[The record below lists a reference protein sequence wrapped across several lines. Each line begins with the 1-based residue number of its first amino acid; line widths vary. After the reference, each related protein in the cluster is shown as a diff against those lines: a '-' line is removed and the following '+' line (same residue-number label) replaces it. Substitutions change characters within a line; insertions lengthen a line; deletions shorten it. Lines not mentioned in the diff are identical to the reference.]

1 MYETAHA
8 SHRWVVWSAFLNGL
22 GRSSQTVVSPNQGSP
37 AEKAGIQPG
46 DALLSIGG
54 KSTATMGLYDAA
66 SELQGPEGRS
76 VDSSSTPRASQRTN
90 STRISGKSQ
99 RFLWVPQ
106 RLAGQGTLVLSGSR
120 P

>member
-1 MYETAHA
+1 
-8 SHRWVVWSAFLNGL
+8 
-22 GRSSQTVVSPNQGSP
+22 VVSPNQGSP

-76 VDSSSTPRASQRTN
+76 VDCPCTSRPSQRRV
-90 STRISGKSQ
+90 SIELGAPHA
-99 RFLWVPQ
+99 LPP
-106 RLAGQGTLVLSGSR
+106 AHD
-120 P
+120 